1 MIRLISGQWRNL
13 SLFSPEDKA
22 IRPTSERSREA
33 VFNILAYPKRSLP
46 LIGPW
51 PELRQAR
58 FLDGFCG
65 SGSVGLEALSRGV
78 KSSYFLDK
86 HRQSIQLAQQ
96 NYRHCQQK
104 SPLDDAD
111 KPVFL
116 CQDLTRPGPC
126 QQAAVDIAFLDPPY
140 GKNLLAPS
148 LKALSQNGWLRPHAI
163 VIAEGSQQDIDY
175 FSADMSDRL
184 IFTLPADETTD
195 MPEMRE
201 ELPFA
206 LLEKR
211 KYGKAHFMILQAYP
225 EDEVPD
231 DAR

>member
-13 SLFSPEDKA
+13 ALFSPEDKT

-33 VFNILAYPKRSLP
+33 VFNILAHPKRTLP

-51 PELRQAR
+51 PDLRESR

-86 HRQSIQLAQQ
+86 ERQSLKLAQQ
-96 NYRHCQQK
+96 NYKHCQQK
-104 SPLDDAD
+104 SPLQEAEQ
-111 KPVFL
+111 PVFL
-116 CQDLTRPGPC
+116 CQDLIRPGPC
-126 QQAAVDIAFLDPPY
+126 QHAAVDIAFLDPPY
-140 GKNLLAPS
+140 GGNLLAPG
-148 LKALSQNGWLRPHAI
+148 LKALYQNGWLVPHAI
-163 VIAEGSQQDIDY
+163 LIAEGSQQDIDC
-175 FSADMSDRL
+175 FSADDSHHL
-184 IFTLPADETTD
+184 IFTSPADEATGT
-195 MPEMRE
+195 PQKIEK
-201 ELPFA
+201 LPFV

-225 EDEVPD
+225 EDEVTD
-231 DAR
+231 DTR